1 MKPLPQEFKVLVELV
16 GGAIQLGRLHTDLCL
31 IICGHEEG
39 YALQELN
46 EFNI

>member
-1 MKPLPQEFKVLVELV
+1 MKPLPQEFQVLVELV
-16 GGAIQLGRLHTDLCL
+16 RGAIQVRRLHTDLGL